1 MTLNEFS
8 DSFDVL
14 WNNIASNQAP
24 GLNAYDKSVVLTKA
38 EKEIIKNYFMPQSN
52 QKQTGF
58 DGSPKRQSDFAAL
71 MKNVVLTVNN
81 TATKFDARSTAYDM
95 PDDLFITI
103 NEQIT
108 SNASGI
114 NSIYTVLPITFDEYG
129 KLMQK
134 PYKYPTKNTAWKL
147 MTSEN
152 VAEIIGRFEGTP
164 AYKMRYIKKP
174 KPIILVDLNT
184 IDSSLS
190 IDGIST
196 ATQCE
201 LSEHLHDEILQRAVE
216 IAKAAYAT
224 DANGGQQ
231 LQNQITI
238 GSRSE

>member
-24 GLNAYDKSVVLTKA
+24 GLNEYDKSVMLTKA
-38 EKEIIKNYFMPQSN
+38 EKEIVKNFFMPQSN

-58 DGSPKRQSDFAAL
+58 DGSPKRQSDFATL
-71 MKNVVLTVNN
+71 MKNAILTINS
-81 TATKFDARSTAYDM
+81 TATKFDARSTAYNM

-103 NEQIT
+103 NEQLT
-108 SNASGI
+108 STANSI
-114 NSIYTVLPITFDEYG
+114 NYIYTVLPITFEEYSR
-129 KLMQK
+129 LMQK

-147 MTSEN
+147 MTSAN
-152 VAEIIGRFEGTP
+152 VAEIIGRFDGTVT
-164 AYKMRYIKKP
+164 YTMRYVKNP
-174 KPIILVDLNT
+174 NPIILVDLST
-184 IDSSLS
+184 IDSNLS
-190 IDGIST
+190 IDGINT

-201 LSEHLHDEILQRAVE
+201 LPEHLHDEILQRAVE

-224 DANGGQQ
+224 DANGVQQ

>member
-38 EKEIIKNYFMPQSN
+38 EKEIIKNYFIPQSN

-152 VAEIIGRFEGTP
+152 TLLDLYNDKNEYQENQEIKDLFKELKTKNEKIIAGVSYFNNYTSQLNSYIRKIPQNIVALISHTKQSPFF
-164 AYKMRYIKKP
+164 
-174 KPIILVDLNT
+174 
-184 IDSSLS
+184 
-190 IDGIST
+190 DGK
-196 ATQCE
+196 E
-201 LSEHLHDEILQRAVE
+201 RH
-216 IAKAAYAT
+216 
-224 DANGGQQ
+224 
-231 LQNQITI
+231 
-238 GSRSE
+238 